1 MSRFFF
7 LGMAFLMAEI
17 KGKTDKWHLHNII
30 QNWIDSPDSGKQ
42 VGMTIQDW
50 VSTPQDNS
58 GGSSS
63 SSSSKNNS
71 KPCFEG
77 FQTALEMSKKNKIQS
92 PTKSSS
98 NRSEKPVEK
107 KSSSNSP
114 SKNEK
119 PSKSNSNTPTKIKTN
134 DENIDDRT
142 RQKLKSLGL
151 SDEDDDFEPF
161 EKPAIDYSSETSS
174 SPELEPTDE
183 ESNKIPTHPPNE
195 PDPAEE
201 EIFIGKTQVQKIY
214 WRSFCT
220 YTTGYGILPQ
230 SIFFFSFP

>member
-1 MSRFFF
+1 
-7 LGMAFLMAEI
+7 MAEI

-42 VGMTIQDW
+42 VGKTIQDW

-92 PTKSSS
+92 PTK
-98 NRSEKPVEK
+98 
-107 KSSSNSP
+107 
-114 SKNEK
+114 
-119 PSKSNSNTPTKIKTN
+119 IKTN

-151 SDEDDDFEPF
+151 SDEDDDFE
-161 EKPAIDYSSETSS
+161 
-174 SPELEPTDE
+174 
-183 ESNKIPTHPPNE
+183 
-195 PDPAEE
+195 
-201 EIFIGKTQVQKIY
+201 
-214 WRSFCT
+214 
-220 YTTGYGILPQ
+220 
-230 SIFFFSFP
+230 

>member
-1 MSRFFF
+1 
-7 LGMAFLMAEI
+7 MAEI

-77 FQTALEMSKKNKIQS
+77 FQTALEMSKKTKIQS

-134 DENIDDRT
+134 DENIDD
-142 RQKLKSLGL
+142 
-151 SDEDDDFEPF
+151 
-161 EKPAIDYSSETSS
+161 KPM
-174 SPELEPTDE
+174 
-183 ESNKIPTHPPNE
+183 
-195 PDPAEE
+195 
-201 EIFIGKTQVQKIY
+201 KTLMTLFDKVNYQ
-214 WRSFCT
+214 
-220 YTTGYGILPQ
+220 
-230 SIFFFSFP
+230 

>member
-1 MSRFFF
+1 MEAAPPA
-7 LGMAFLMAEI
+7 LAA
-17 KGKTDKWHLHNII
+17 KTTANLVLKDF
-30 QNWIDSPDSGKQ
+30 KQ
-42 VGMTIQDW
+42 HW
-50 VSTPQDNS
+50 KCP
-58 GGSSS
+58 
-63 SSSSKNNS
+63 
-71 KPCFEG
+71 
-77 FQTALEMSKKNKIQS
+77 KKNKIQS

-201 EIFIGKTQVQKIY
+201 EIVIGKTQVQKIY